1 MAENPHKLHFMA
13 PCDLSKERSSVDCS
27 CLTPKQSNVFSFQD
41 DEVQL
46 DQDLILNRKET
57 CILALWSPLRTIPLL
72 LQNYASFCYCTS
84 QSQGAISVT
93 TSPRVPIA
101 CSYNDPD
108 PGKIDL
114 GLSLQR
120 LMGFSF
126 GCCSDVL
133 INYRQLWGKKIR
145 FTELKKKYF
154 HWVDKD
160 GE

>member
-1 MAENPHKLHFMA
+1 M
-13 PCDLSKERSSVDCS
+13 
-27 CLTPKQSNVFSFQD
+27 
-41 DEVQL
+41 
-46 DQDLILNRKET
+46 
-57 CILALWSPLRTIPLL
+57 
-72 LQNYASFCYCTS
+72 
-84 QSQGAISVT
+84 T